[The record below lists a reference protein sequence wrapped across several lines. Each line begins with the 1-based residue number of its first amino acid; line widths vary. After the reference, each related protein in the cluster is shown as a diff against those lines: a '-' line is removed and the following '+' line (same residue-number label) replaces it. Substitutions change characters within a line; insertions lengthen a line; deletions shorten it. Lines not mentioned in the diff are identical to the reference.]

1 MAIGSDWQRVAEY
14 VRDRRIEL
22 DLTQADIHS
31 AGGPSPATQRLIEG
45 ALQTSY
51 QAAILAR
58 LERALQWERGSI
70 RAIRRGGE
78 PVPVVMASA
87 PSDAELDRIE
97 RQIGLDLS
105 SLPADLRRALLRH
118 YQALDAR
125 MSELE
130 RREAERQDR
139 PAV

>member
-1 MAIGSDWQRVAEY
+1 VADY
-14 VRDRRIEL
+14 VRERRIEL
-22 DLTQADIHS
+22 DLTQADVHS

-45 ALQTSY
+45 ALQTTY

-78 PVPVVMASA
+78 PVLAA
-87 PSDAELDRIE
+87 PAVSLPPDADLDRIE
-97 RQIGLDLS
+97 RQIGVDLS
-105 SLPADLRRALLRH
+105 PLAPDLRRSLLRY

-125 MSELE
+125 MTELE
-130 RREAERQDR
+130 RREAERQAR